1 MGVKSLAN
9 AIRNAV
15 DRRIKRE
22 ARALRGT
29 VSNGTFYCGNKS
41 YPFKQAVD
49 CNISNGRRVW
59 AQLSPNGQA
68 VIVGA

>member
-1 MGVKSLAN
+1 MSIQSLSTAVK
-9 AIRNAV
+9 NAV
-15 DRRIKRE
+15 DTRIKRE

-29 VSNGTFYCGNKS
+29 VKDGRFQCGNKS

-49 CNISNGRRVW
+49 CNVRRVW
-59 AQLSPNGQA
+59 AQLSPNGDA